1 MKAFYSLIALALLIL
16 AIVEAF
22 PMWLTIS
29 FALVAVLALCGSF
42 LSSGPHQTEM
52 TVATD
57 TEAEADRLA
66 AGFERFRKALND

>member
-1 MKAFYSLIALALLIL
+1 MKAFYSLIALALLSIL
-16 AIVEAF
+16 IEAC
-22 PMWLTIS
+22 PAWLTICL
-29 FALVAVLALCGSF
+29 ATAGVLALCGSLF
-42 LSSGPHQTEM
+42 SWGPHQTEM